1 MNGKQQNKKKQMH
14 ELHVAHA
21 RRNRLNRDIGIVCY
35 VVDGD
40 SKERA
45 RLREPNIRW
54 WPNRSI
60 TNYRHRS
67 VAWTKPDFKLITS
80 RIWLV
85 NNNKHVDCLRYRYLR
100 HILSSVGL
108 QIDKPTGQLVRS
120 ISMVTSQQ
128 LAIEPQ
134 TMIFNI
140 LFRST
145 LKNIVCQCTT
155 CYRLH
160 PRMKQIHF
168 SVCIQFVLD
177 KRVKRAAHFH
187 LENRMH

>member
-1 MNGKQQNKKKQMH
+1 MH

-21 RRNRLNRDIGIVCY
+21 CRNRLNRDIGICY

-45 RLREPNIRW
+45 RESEPNIRW

-60 TNYRHRS
+60 TNYRHWS
-67 VAWTKPDFKLITS
+67 AAWSKPDFKLITS

-100 HILSSVGL
+100 HILSLLGL
-108 QIDKPTGQLVRS
+108 WIDKPTSQLVRS
-120 ISMVTSQQ
+120 ILMLTSQQ
-128 LAIEPQ
+128 PAIEPQ

-155 CYRLH
+155 CCRLH
-160 PRMKQIHF
+160 PRMKQTHF
-168 SVCIQFVLD
+168 SVYIQFVLG
-177 KRVKRAAHFH
+177 KRVKRAEHFH
-187 LENRMH
+187 LENWMH